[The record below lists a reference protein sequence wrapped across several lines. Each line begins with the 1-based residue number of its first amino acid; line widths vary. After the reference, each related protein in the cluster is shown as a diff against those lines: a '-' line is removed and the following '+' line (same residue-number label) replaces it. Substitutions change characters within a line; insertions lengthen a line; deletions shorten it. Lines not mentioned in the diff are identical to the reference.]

1 MPPLSTAL
9 AQEARR
15 DQWRRPMTQQF
26 HCWGL
31 SYRGDCLEDRG
42 RHEVPP
48 LWFEEVF
55 RRKGRE
61 EEAVKGTVLDEELG
75 IK

>member
-1 MPPLSTAL
+1 
-9 AQEARR
+9 
-15 DQWRRPMTQQF
+15 MTQQF